1 MPGALFSRAF
11 PTSSPLKA
19 AFVAVVAMP
28 PVAVSTLAMIS
39 GSLSSTSFMAPFI
52 KLADLAPTPCAARLI
67 PTVSKNSPCP
77 LISAVTPLAT
87 EVVKMFATCFSSKPV
102 VLAMDEML
110 SLPRI
115 ASANS
120 LLPAIAAPLIAPSS
134 MDFSMLAPVATAAIP
149 LRPALMTALPT
160 IGAAAPVAPNALPTL
175 VA

>member
-1 MPGALFSRAF
+1 MPGALFLRAF
-11 PTSSPLKA
+11 STSSPLKT

-52 KLADLAPTPCAARLI
+52 KLADLAPTPCATRLI
-67 PTVSKNSPCP
+67 PRVSRNSPCP
-77 LISAVTPLAT
+77 LTSAVTPLAT
-87 EVVKMFATCFSSKPV
+87 EVVKMLSTCFLSSPV
-102 VLAMDEML
+102 ASARLAML
-110 SLPRI
+110 SFPSM

-120 LLPAIAAPLIAPSS
+120 VAPASAAPLMAPSS
-134 MDFSMLAPVATAAIP
+134 MDFPILPPVAAAAIP

-160 IGAAAPVAPNALPTL
+160 MGAAAPVAPSASPTV